1 MPNIQ
6 PQPPLIIYTSV
17 VNGKQY
23 SVQAET
29 VSKAIKIIEQQVQ
42 AEQELEIKNKSINN
56 NQ

>member
-29 VSKAIKIIEQQVQ
+29 VSKAIKIIKQQVQ
-42 AEQELEIKNKSINN
+42 AEQELEVKNKSINN